1 MTDSFPAM
9 CFIND
14 QILYHCERLIA
25 VHYISTK
32 RNQHGSLG
40 VSVDLAD
47 EESRTRI
54 FRNQLNLSRC
64 NVNVFVIYQLAV

>member
-1 MTDSFPAM
+1 M
-9 CFIND
+9 
-14 QILYHCERLIA
+14 
-25 VHYISTK
+25 
-32 RNQHGSLG
+32 HGSLG
-40 VSVDLAD
+40 VSIDLAD